1 MSALCLVFVEIG
13 QKINLDYDVMNEL
26 IYNLNVFKQV
36 YYIVIVA
43 KAS

>member
-13 QKINLDYDVMNEL
+13 QKINLDHDVMNEL

-36 YYIVIVA
+36 YYILIVA